1 MKFKPIQQMSV
12 YLNLEGSDKKL
23 GTLAW
28 SSKERR
34 AYFEYSAEFLAAPLP
49 ISPFHMKV
57 GLIAAPRDPFDGL
70 HGLFNDSLPD
80 GWGRLLLDR
89 RLQRAG
95 IDYTQLTPIDRLSA
109 VGRTGMGAL
118 TYVPEWPDDPKQPT
132 DADDLDWFADQVD
145 LVQTEMDV
153 ADIDRLQGAQGGSA
167 GARPKIMI
175 GFNRAENTFVLDYG
189 QQLDP
194 GFERWMVK
202 APSSDDPREIGAE
215 EKAYALMAVAA
226 GLEMAKTRVFDT
238 RKGRRLFAT
247 KRFDRTGAGRLH
259 MHTASGLLNASHREA
274 SLNYEQLHKLT
285 QMMTRDAA
293 EVLKMFRNMVFN
305 VYAKNRDDHAKNH
318 AFLMQGNGRW
328 SLAPAYDLTFSA
340 GPGGEHSAA
349 IAGEGRAPG
358 MPHLMAVARGASISD
373 QDAKNV
379 IEQVRTAVD
388 RWPEFAEKVRLS
400 RSRTVELDNFL
411 NGNRP
416 AQTLRVSYD
425 RNDYSISTPTRA
437 VKTSSDDDTGGGAA
451 RSAESL
457 FQVWWQLLPN
467 CG

>member
-1 MKFKPIQQMSV
+1 MKFKPIQQIKV
-12 YLNLEGSDKKL
+12 YLNLEGNERKL

-28 SSKERR
+28 SGKERR
-34 AYFEYSAEFLAAPLP
+34 AYFEYAAEFLTSPLL
-49 ISPFHMKV
+49 ISPFHMMAAN

-95 IDYTQLTPIDRLSA
+95 VDYTRLTPVDRLSA

-118 TYVPEWPDDPKQPT
+118 SYIPELPDDQKQQAVT
-132 DADDLDWFADQVD
+132 DLDWFADQVE
-145 LVQTEMDV
+145 LVQTEMDI

-175 GFNRAENTFVLDYG
+175 GFNQVENTCVLDYG
-189 QQLDP
+189 QPLGA

-215 EKAYALMAVAA
+215 ERAYALMAVAA
-226 GLEMAKTRVFDT
+226 GLTMADTQLLET

-247 KRFDRTGAGRLH
+247 KRFDRTPAGRLH

-274 SLNYEQLHKLT
+274 SVNYEQLHKLT
-285 QMMTRDAA
+285 HMMTRDAA

-305 VYAKNRDDHAKNH
+305 VYARNRDDHAKNH
-318 AFLMQGNGRW
+318 AFLMDGNGRW
-328 SLAPAYDLTFSA
+328 SLAPAYDLTFSS

-349 IAGEGRAPG
+349 IAGEGRTPG
-358 MPHLMAVARGASISD
+358 MSHLLAVSKAASIPD
-373 QDAKNV
+373 QYAKEV
-379 IEQVRTAVD
+379 IEQIREAVD
-388 RWPEFAEKVRLS
+388 RWPQFAEEVRLS
-400 RSRTVELDNFL
+400 RSRTAELDKFL
-411 NGNRP
+411 NGNRL
-416 AQTLRVSYD
+416 AD
-425 RNDYSISTPTRA
+425 RQ
-437 VKTSSDDDTGGGAA
+437 
-451 RSAESL
+451 
-457 FQVWWQLLPN
+457 F
-467 CG
+467 

>member
-12 YLNLEGSDKKL
+12 YLEFEGNERKL

-28 SSKERR
+28 SGRERR
-34 AYFEYSAEFLAAPLP
+34 AYFEYAAEFLAAPLL
-49 ISPFHMKV
+49 ISPFHMMASTE
-57 GLIAAPRDPFDGL
+57 LIAAPRDPFDGL

-118 TYVPEWPDDPKQPT
+118 SYVPELPDDQKQQSVT
-132 DADDLDWFADQVD
+132 DLDWFADQVE

-153 ADIDRLQGAQGGSA
+153 ADIDSLQGAQGGSA

-175 GFNRAENTFVLDYG
+175 GFNKAENTCVLDYG
-189 QQLDP
+189 QSLDP

-202 APSSDDPREIGAE
+202 APSLDDPREIGAE

-226 GLEMAKTRVFDT
+226 GLTMAETRLLET

-247 KRFDRTGAGRLH
+247 KRFDRTPAGRLH

-274 SLNYEQLHKLT
+274 TLNYEQLHKLT
-285 QMMTRDAA
+285 HMMTRDAA

-305 VYAKNRDDHAKNH
+305 VYARNRDDHAKNH
-318 AFLMQGNGRW
+318 AFLMDGNGRW
-328 SLAPAYDLTFSA
+328 SLAPAYDLTFSS
-340 GPGGEHSAA
+340 GPGGEHSTA
-349 IAGEGRAPG
+349 IAREGRNPG
-358 MPHLMAVARGASISD
+358 MSHLLAVSKGASISG
-373 QDAKNV
+373 QDAREV
-379 IEQVRTAVD
+379 IEQVRAAVEC
-388 RWPEFAEKVRLS
+388 WPQFAEEVQLS
-400 RSRTVELDNFL
+400 RSRTAELDKFL
-411 NGNRP
+411 NGNRL
-416 AQTLRVSYD
+416 A
-425 RNDYSISTPTRA
+425 
-437 VKTSSDDDTGGGAA
+437 
-451 RSAESL
+451 
-457 FQVWWQLLPN
+457 
-467 CG
+467 

>member
-1 MKFKPIQQMSV
+1 MKFKTIQQMSV
-12 YLNLEGSDKKL
+12 YLNLEGGEKKL
-23 GTLAW
+23 GRLAW
-28 SSKERR
+28 SGKERR
-34 AYFEYSAEFLAAPLP
+34 AYFEYSAEFLAAPLL
-49 ISPFHMKV
+49 ISPFHMKAST

-89 RLQRAG
+89 RLQRSG

-118 TYVPEWPDDPKQPT
+118 TYVPDLPDDQRQPT
-132 DADDLDWFADQVD
+132 DADLDWFADQVE

-153 ADIDRLQGAQGGSA
+153 ADIDSLQGAQGGSA

-175 GFNRAENTFVLDYG
+175 GFNKIENACVLDYG

-194 GFERWMVK
+194 EFERWMVK
-202 APSSDDPREIGAE
+202 APSSDDPREMGAE

-226 GLEMAKTRVFDT
+226 GLEMAETRLFDT

-274 SLNYEQLHKLT
+274 SVNYEQLHKLT
-285 QMMTRDAA
+285 QMMTRDAV

-318 AFLMQGNGRW
+318 AFLMQRNGHW
-328 SLAPAYDLTFSA
+328 SLAPAYDLTFSS

-349 IAGEGRAPG
+349 IAGEGRTPG
-358 MPHLMAVARGASISD
+358 MPHLLAVARGASISD

-379 IEQVRTAVD
+379 IKQVRTAVD
-388 RWPEFAEKVRLS
+388 RWPEFAEEVSLS
-400 RSRTVELDNFL
+400 RSRTVELDKFL
-411 NGNRP
+411 NGDRS
-416 AQTLRVSYD
+416 AQRLRVSFD
-425 RNDYSISTPTRA
+425 RND
-437 VKTSSDDDTGGGAA
+437 
-451 RSAESL
+451 
-457 FQVWWQLLPN
+457 
-467 CG
+467 